1 MSFADNMYRWLQRE
15 GYGPRFEHP
24 GIYRITIDGVIVYIG
39 KSKNMLYR
47 LAEHFVGMKI
57 PKEHKY
63 RILAEAK
70 RRGHRVNF
78 DVLSVASSTLPSE
91 IEEEI
96 GKAEGEFIRQYRP
109 PLNTQIPKESDWRK
123 YDYNA
128 AAATIT
134 LDEILNG
141 RGYKSP

>member
-1 MSFADNMYRWLQRE
+1 
-15 GYGPRFEHP
+15 
-24 GIYRITIDGVIVYIG
+24 
-39 KSKNMLYR
+39 MLYR

-70 RRGHRVNF
+70 RKGHRVRF
-78 DVLSVASSTLPSE
+78 EKIYDAGSQLPSE

-96 GKAEGEFIRQYRP
+96 GETEGFYIRRYRP

-123 YDYNA
+123 YDYNSSA
-128 AAATIT
+128 TTIT
-134 LDEILNG
+134 LSEIL
-141 RGYKSP
+141 KFKK

>member
-1 MSFADNMYRWLQRE
+1 MNYVDNIYHWLQRQ
-15 GYGPRFEHP
+15 GYAPRFEHP
-24 GIYRITIDGVIVYIG
+24 GIYRITIGDRIVYIG

-70 RRGHRVNF
+70 RRGYRVNF
-78 DVLSVASSTLPSE
+78 DKIYDARSTLPSE
-91 IEEEI
+91 VEEEI
-96 GKAEGEFIRQYRP
+96 GQAEGEFIRRYRP

-123 YDYNA
+123 YDYNSS
-128 AAATIT
+128 AATIT
-134 LDEILNG
+134 LDEILG
-141 RGYKSP
+141 SGE

>member
-1 MSFADNMYRWLQRE
+1 
-15 GYGPRFEHP
+15 
-24 GIYRITIDGVIVYIG
+24 
-39 KSKNMLYR
+39 MLYR

-70 RRGHRVNF
+70 RKGHRVRF
-78 DVLSVASSTLPSE
+78 EKIYDAESKLPTE

-96 GKAEGEFIRQYRP
+96 GKAEGRFIRQYRP
-109 PLNTQIPKESDWRK
+109 PLNTQIPKEENWRK

-128 AAATIT
+128 HALTVT
-134 LDEILNG
+134 LDEIINT
-141 RGYKSP
+141 